1 MNFNSYEFFLSMNN
15 QGEFTVEELKEQNKG
30 HPMSAENV
38 WDKEMQSKRAVANA
52 TPGFVKILKF
62 KVLRPLVAAG
72 EKPSAGEFDVELEVD
87 SGGSEDK
94 ELFKLLLK
102 VRKSL
107 DSTNIVVVIGR
118 TLYLYAS
125 K

>member
-38 WDKEMQSKRAVANA
+38 WDKEMQSRRAVANA

-107 DSTNIVVVIGR
+107 DSTNIVVVFGR

>member
-1 MNFNSYEFFLSMNN
+1 MSCGAIHQKLDDFHCPRLVSPKVPRNFQFFRIHSHIVG
-15 QGEFTVEELKEQNKG
+15 QVIS
-30 HPMSAENV
+30 PS
-38 WDKEMQSKRAVANA
+38 
-52 TPGFVKILKF
+52 GFVKILKF

-107 DSTNIVVVIGR
+107 D
-118 TLYLYAS
+118 
-125 K
+125 

>member
-1 MNFNSYEFFLSMNN
+1 MNN

-38 WDKEMQSKRAVANA
+38 WDKEMQSRRAVAAIKNA

>member
-1 MNFNSYEFFLSMNN
+1 MKRILTLMKFSSIYD
-15 QGEFTVEELKEQNKG
+15 QGELTVDELKVQKKG
-30 HPMSAENV
+30 HTMSAENV
-38 WDKEMQSKRAVANA
+38 WDKGMHSRRAVANA

-72 EKPSAGEFDVELEVD
+72 EKPSKGEFDVELEVD

-102 VRKSL
+102 VRELVRRMKS
-107 DSTNIVVVIGR
+107 
-118 TLYLYAS
+118 
-125 K
+125 

>member
-1 MNFNSYEFFLSMNN
+1 MNN
-15 QGEFTVEELKEQNKG
+15 QGEFTVEELKEQKKG
-30 HPMSAENV
+30 SPMSAENV
-38 WDKEMQSKRAVANA
+38 WDKGMQSRRAVANA

-72 EKPSAGEFDVELEVD
+72 DKPSAGEFDVELEVD

-102 VRKSL
+102 VRNH
-107 DSTNIVVVIGR
+107 STE
-118 TLYLYAS
+118 
-125 K
+125 